1 MAAVTVATAQV
12 EEAGSA
18 MGAAVTAVTVLVADT
33 DTGLVLAEEAT
44 AATLP
49 VVTPTEVDTGM
60 GSTLAAEATAVAAM
74 VADTD
79 VDTEAEASMAG
90 AITGTATTD
99 VVTMDVV
106 TMAARIGAVRYLGL
120 DLGMRLHRLATTL
133 TDFRCPAMYR
143 RLMARTLTLRTEQ
156 CC

>member
-1 MAAVTVATAQV
+1 MAAVTGGAAQV
-12 EEAGSA
+12 EEAALA

-33 DTGLVLAEEAT
+33 DTVLARATEAM

-49 VVTPTEVDTGM
+49 AVTPTEVDTGM

-79 VDTEAEASMAG
+79 VDTEAEASMTG

-99 VVTMDVV
+99 VVTMDVA
-106 TMAARIGAVRYLGL
+106 TMAARIGAVRYSGL
-120 DLGMRLHRLATTL
+120 DLGMCLDRLATTL
-133 TDFRCPAMYR
+133 TDIRCPATY
-143 RLMARTLTLRTEQ
+143 RLMDRTPTLRIEQ
-156 CC
+156 CG

>member
-1 MAAVTVATAQV
+1 MAAVTGGTAQV
-12 EEAGSA
+12 EEAALA
-18 MGAAVTAVTVLVADT
+18 MGAAVTAATVLVADT
-33 DTGLVLAEEAT
+33 DAVLALAAEAT

-49 VVTPTEVDTGM
+49 VVTPTEVDTGT

-79 VDTEAEASMAG
+79 VDTEAEAFMAG

-99 VVTMDVV
+99 MVTMDVV
-106 TMAARIGAVRYLGL
+106 TMEARIGAVRCSGL
-120 DLGMRLHRLATTL
+120 DLGMCLHRLATTL
-133 TDFRCPAMYR
+133 TDIRCPATYR
-143 RLMARTLTLRTEQ
+143 RLMARTPTLRIEQ

>member
-12 EEAGSA
+12 EEAALA
-18 MGAAVTAVTVLVADT
+18 MGAAVTALTVLVADT
-33 DTGLVLAEEAT
+33 DTVLARVAEAM

-49 VVTPTEVDTGM
+49 VVTLTEVDTGM
-60 GSTLAAEATAVAAM
+60 GSTLAAEATAVAGM

-99 VVTMDVV
+99 VVTM
-106 TMAARIGAVRYLGL
+106 AARIGAVRYSGL
-120 DLGMRLHRLATTL
+120 DLGMCLRRLVTML
-133 TDFRCPAMYR
+133 TDIRCPAMSR
-143 RLMARTLTLRTEQ
+143 RLMGRTPTLRIEQ
-156 CC
+156 CG